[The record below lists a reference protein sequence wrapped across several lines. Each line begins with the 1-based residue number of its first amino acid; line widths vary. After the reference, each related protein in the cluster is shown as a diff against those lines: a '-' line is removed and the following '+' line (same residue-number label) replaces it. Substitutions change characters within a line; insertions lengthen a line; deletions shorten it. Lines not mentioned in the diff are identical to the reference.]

1 MLRGKRVQEAASLL
15 SASSD
20 GGHQRLRSSKQ
31 VRWREHTVP
40 APQRSWALA
49 HALGWHQ
56 SRRHRRSCGAAGR
69 ASATAGKHARKR
81 TATAPVELQRVGWC
95 GLARHLLGPLLKLLA
110 ALQLACNARRFRAL
124 RRSAGAAPRASVDR
138 LAQRVHE
145 AVRIHVR
152 ARAAQPVKH
161 PVQRRAS
168 AAGARQH
175 ELTAPQTH
183 WLMSPPKRVNSS
195 LRSRSSSALP
205 RYVRS

>member
-1 MLRGKRVQEAASLL
+1 LL
-15 SASSD
+15 SATSD
-20 GGHQRLRSSKQ
+20 GGHQRLWSSRR
-31 VRWREHTVP
+31 VRRREHSVP
-40 APQRSWALA
+40 APHRSWALP
-49 HALGWHQ
+49 HALGWRR
-56 SRRHRRSCGAAGR
+56 SRLHRRSWGAAGR
-69 ASATAGKHARKR
+69 ASATAGKHTRKR

-110 ALQLACNARRFRAL
+110 ALQLACNARQFRAL
-124 RRSAGAAPRASVDR
+124 RSSAAAAPRASINR

-168 AAGARQH
+168 AVGARVNKPIA
-175 ELTAPQTH
+175 TQTH